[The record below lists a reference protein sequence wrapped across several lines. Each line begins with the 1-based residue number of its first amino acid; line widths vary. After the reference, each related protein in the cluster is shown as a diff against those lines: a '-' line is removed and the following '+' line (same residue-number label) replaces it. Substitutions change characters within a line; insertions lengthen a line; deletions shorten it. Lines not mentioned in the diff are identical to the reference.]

1 VNKGLPAVHARG
13 TALQSD
19 ASARNKEMCAPQN
32 ATKACL
38 VAINSVEVKCSINV
52 G

>member
-1 VNKGLPAVHARG
+1 MHKGSPAVQEGLHFKAM
-13 TALQSD
+13 
-19 ASARNKEMCAPQN
+19 EMCAPQK

-38 VAINSVEVKCSINV
+38 VAINIVEVKCSINV